1 MNKFEVRNMDLY
13 YGSFHALKNINIDIP
28 EKEITAFIGPSGCG
42 KSTFLKSLNRMNDL
56 VEGCRI
62 SGDIKLDGEDIYKD
76 KMDVNV
82 LRKRVGMVFQKPNP
96 FPMSIYDNIAYGPRT
111 HGIQEQGA
119 AGRDCGKVPARRG
132 HLGRG
137 QGPAEQERLGLSG
150 GQQQRLCI
158 ARALAVEPEVLLMDE
173 PTSALDPISTSKIEE
188 LAMELKEQYTIVI
201 VTHNMQQAA
210 RIATRRR
217 FSCWAS
223 WWRWARR
230 SECSPR
236 PRISAP
242 RITSRAASAKEVR
255 QMGTSV
261 RKMYDAELL
270 QLDTMLARMGHAAG
284 GAIES
289 AMTALR
295 TGDTE
300 LARSVIARDS
310 EIDSAEHEIEHRCL
324 TLFLRQQ
331 PVAGDLRK
339 VSTALKMV
347 TDIERIADQ
356 ASDIA
361 EITLHLHPDG
371 ARTVGVLDDLYAMG
385 DIALHMVKDAI
396 AAYVQVDLSTAAQV
410 IARDDDCDA
419 MFSRIS
425 KEIAAY
431 IAAHPG
437 DAETALD
444 LFMIDKYL
452 ERLGDHAVNIAE
464 WVEFLKTG
472 VHKSRKIV

>member
-1 MNKFEVRNMDLY
+1 
-13 YGSFHALKNINIDIP
+13 
-28 EKEITAFIGPSGCG
+28 
-42 KSTFLKSLNRMNDL
+42 
-56 VEGCRI
+56 
-62 SGDIKLDGEDIYKD
+62 
-76 KMDVNV
+76 
-82 LRKRVGMVFQKPNP
+82 
-96 FPMSIYDNIAYGPRT
+96 
-111 HGIQEQGA
+111 
-119 AGRDCGKVPARRG
+119 
-132 HLGRG
+132 
-137 QGPAEQERLGLSG
+137 
-150 GQQQRLCI
+150 
-158 ARALAVEPEVLLMDE
+158 
-173 PTSALDPISTSKIEE
+173 
-188 LAMELKEQYTIVI
+188 
-201 VTHNMQQAA
+201 
-210 RIATRRR
+210 
-217 FSCWAS
+217 
-223 WWRWARR
+223 
-230 SECSPR
+230 
-236 PRISAP
+236 
-242 RITSRAASAKEVR
+242 
-255 QMGTSV
+255 MGTSV

-419 MFSRIS
+419 
-425 KEIAAY
+425 
-431 IAAHPG
+431 
-437 DAETALD
+437 ETALD